1 MTKSAIAKR
10 SRSGLLH
17 PVTWW
22 VLSLLITASAILAS
36 QLPALIVF
44 AASAVLI
51 PIIFEST
58 WLKTMRF
65 YLLLALL
72 VLITR
77 LLFRFLFNYG
87 SGQAPIILELPQI
100 ELNLGF
106 GGTVSLLGS
115 ISQAAFNAALID
127 GFRLATIVL
136 SIGMATTLCHPRRL
150 LKSTPGALYEI
161 AATVSMAMNL
171 APQLVTS
178 AQRVR
183 QASGLRGRSRGIGSM
198 TGIVIPVLE
207 DTIENS
213 MNLAASMSSR
223 GFGRTG
229 TMSNLERKLFR
240 TSSMAA
246 VSLMLIGTF
255 LALSFGVLNPLAI
268 GALILGFSLSIVS
281 LKISSARSTRTSL
294 SARKPGVLDIAA
306 LLVAALLLLGTSLGW
321 WNT

>member
-1 MTKSAIAKR
+1 MTKAASAKR
-10 SRSGLLH
+10 PNSGLLH

-36 QLPALIVF
+36 QLSPLIVL
-44 AASAVLI
+44 AISAVLVS
-51 PIIFEST
+51 IIFEPS

-87 SGQAPIILELPQI
+87 SGEAPILLELPLI
-100 ELNLGF
+100 ELNIGF

-115 ISQAAFNAALID
+115 ISQAAFDAALID
-127 GFRLATIVL
+127 GLRLATIVL
-136 SIGMATTLCHPRRL
+136 SIGMATTLCHPRKL

-178 AQRVR
+178 AQRVK
-183 QASGLRGRSRGIGSM
+183 QARGLRGRSRGIGSM

-229 TMSNLERKLFR
+229 NLGKLERMLIR
-240 TSSMAA
+240 TSSIGA

-255 LALSFGVLNPLAI
+255 FALSFGVLNPLAT

-281 LKISSARSTRTSL
+281 LKVSSARITRTAL
-294 SARKPGVLDIAA
+294 SSRKPGVFDF
-306 LLVAALLLLGTSLGW
+306 AALLLGALMLIGISFGW
-321 WNT
+321 WNS

>member
-44 AASAVLI
+44 AASAVLV
-51 PIIFEST
+51 PIIFEPT

-87 SGQAPIILELPQI
+87 SGQAPIILELPHI

-127 GFRLATIVL
+127 GFRLATIIL

-229 TMSNLERKLFR
+229 TMSKLERKLFR

-268 GALILGFSLSIVS
+268 GALTLGFSLSIVS

-306 LLVAALLLLGTSLGW
+306 LLVAALMLLGTSLGW

>member
-1 MTKSAIAKR
+1 MTKAASAKR
-10 SRSGLLH
+10 PNSGLLH

-36 QLPALIVF
+36 QLPPLIVL
-44 AASAVLI
+44 AISAVLVS
-51 PIIFEST
+51 IIFEPS
-58 WLKTMRF
+58 WFKTMRF
-65 YLLLALL
+65 YLLLAVL

-87 SGQAPIILELPQI
+87 SGEAPILLELPLI
-100 ELNLGF
+100 ELNIGF

-115 ISQAAFNAALID
+115 ISQAAFDAALID
-127 GFRLATIVL
+127 GLRLATIVL
-136 SIGMATTLCHPRRL
+136 SIGMATTLCHPRKL

-178 AQRVR
+178 AQRVK
-183 QASGLRGRSRGIGSM
+183 QARGLRGRSRGIGSM

-229 TMSNLERKLFR
+229 NLGKLERMLIR
-240 TSSMAA
+240 TSSIGA

-255 LALSFGVLNPLAI
+255 FALSFGVLDPLAT

-281 LKISSARSTRTSL
+281 LKLSSARITRTAL
-294 SARKPGVLDIAA
+294 SSRKPGGFDF
-306 LLVAALLLLGTSLGW
+306 AALLLGALMLIGISFGW
-321 WNT
+321 WNS

>member
-1 MTKSAIAKR
+1 MTKAASAKR
-10 SRSGLLH
+10 PNSGLLH

-36 QLPALIVF
+36 QLPPLIVL
-44 AASAVLI
+44 AISAVLVS
-51 PIIFEST
+51 IIFEPS

-87 SGQAPIILELPQI
+87 SGEAPILLELPLI
-100 ELNLGF
+100 ELNIGF

-115 ISQAAFNAALID
+115 ISQAAFDAALID
-127 GFRLATIVL
+127 GLRLATIVL
-136 SIGMATTLCHPRRL
+136 SIGMATTLCHPRKL

-178 AQRVR
+178 AQRVK
-183 QASGLRGRSRGIGSM
+183 QARGLRGRSRGIGSM

-223 GFGRTG
+223 G
-229 TMSNLERKLFR
+229 
-240 TSSMAA
+240 
-246 VSLMLIGTF
+246 
-255 LALSFGVLNPLAI
+255 
-268 GALILGFSLSIVS
+268 
-281 LKISSARSTRTSL
+281 
-294 SARKPGVLDIAA
+294 
-306 LLVAALLLLGTSLGW
+306 
-321 WNT
+321 

>member
-1 MTKSAIAKR
+1 MTKAASAKR
-10 SRSGLLH
+10 PNSGLLH

-36 QLPALIVF
+36 QLSPLIVL
-44 AASAVLI
+44 AISAVLVS
-51 PIIFEST
+51 IIFEPS

-87 SGQAPIILELPQI
+87 SGEAPILLELPLI
-100 ELNLGF
+100 ELNIGF

-115 ISQAAFNAALID
+115 ISQAAFDAALID
-127 GFRLATIVL
+127 GLRLATIVL
-136 SIGMATTLCHPRRL
+136 SIGMATTLCHPRKL

-178 AQRVR
+178 AQRVK
-183 QASGLRGRSRGIGSM
+183 QARGLRGRSRGIGSM

-229 TMSNLERKLFR
+229 NLGKLERMLIR
-240 TSSMAA
+240 TSSIGA

-255 LALSFGVLNPLAI
+255 FALSFGVLNPLAT

-281 LKISSARSTRTSL
+281 LKVSSARITRTAL
-294 SARKPGVLDIAA
+294 SSRKPGGFDF
-306 LLVAALLLLGTSLGW
+306 AALLLGVLVLIGISFGW
-321 WNT
+321 WNS

>member
-1 MTKSAIAKR
+1 MTKAASAKR
-10 SRSGLLH
+10 PNSGLLH

-36 QLPALIVF
+36 QLPPLIVL
-44 AASAVLI
+44 AISAVLVS
-51 PIIFEST
+51 IIFEPS
-58 WLKTMRF
+58 WFKTMRF
-65 YLLLALL
+65 YLLLAVL

-87 SGQAPIILELPQI
+87 SGEPPILLELPLI

-115 ISQAAFNAALID
+115 ISQAAFDAALID
-127 GFRLATIVL
+127 GLRLATIVL
-136 SIGMATTLCHPRRL
+136 SIGMATTLCHPRKL

-178 AQRVR
+178 AQRVK
-183 QASGLRGRSRGIGSM
+183 QARGLRGRSRGIGSM

-229 TMSNLERKLFR
+229 NLSKLELVLIR
-240 TSSMAA
+240 TSSIGA

-255 LALSFGVLNPLAI
+255 FALSFGVLDPLAT

-281 LKISSARSTRTSL
+281 LKLSSARITRTAL
-294 SARKPGVLDIAA
+294 SSRKPGGFDF
-306 LLVAALLLLGTSLGW
+306 AALLLGVLVLIGISFGW
-321 WNT
+321 WNS

>member
-1 MTKSAIAKR
+1 MTKAASAKR
-10 SRSGLLH
+10 PNSGLLH

-36 QLPALIVF
+36 QLSPLIVL
-44 AASAVLI
+44 AISAVLVS
-51 PIIFEST
+51 IIFEPS

-87 SGQAPIILELPQI
+87 SGEAPILLELPLI
-100 ELNLGF
+100 ELNIGF

-115 ISQAAFNAALID
+115 ISQAAFDAALID
-127 GFRLATIVL
+127 GLRLATIVL
-136 SIGMATTLCHPRRL
+136 SIGMATTLCHPRKL

-178 AQRVR
+178 AQRVK
-183 QASGLRGRSRGIGSM
+183 QARGLRGRSRGIGSM

-229 TMSNLERKLFR
+229 NLGKLERMLIR
-240 TSSMAA
+240 TSSIGA

-255 LALSFGVLNPLAI
+255 FALSFGVLNPLAT

-281 LKISSARSTRTSL
+281 LKVSSARITRTAL
-294 SARKPGVLDIAA
+294 SSRKPGVFDFA
-306 LLVAALLLLGTSLGW
+306 VLLLGALMLIGISFGW
-321 WNT
+321 WNS